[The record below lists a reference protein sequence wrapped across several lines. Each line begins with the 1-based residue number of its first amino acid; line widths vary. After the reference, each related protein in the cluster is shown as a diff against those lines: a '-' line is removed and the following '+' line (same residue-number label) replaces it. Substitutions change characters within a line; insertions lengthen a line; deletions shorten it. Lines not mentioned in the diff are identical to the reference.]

1 MVSQDRTPKIDT
13 KTLIGMYACWKTSR
27 TSNYQ
32 CSEIISTTPAR
43 LTLNNGETAYYSRGS
58 WHISVSKYMVN
69 IRSADVVDA
78 YIQEENNK
86 ICVDK
91 ILTDF
96 GYDIKRSRKVDEALL
111 DELRKHLQS
120 FLA

>member
-1 MVSQDRTPKIDT
+1 
-13 KTLIGMYACWKTSR
+13 
-27 TSNYQ
+27 
-32 CSEIISTTPAR
+32 
-43 LTLNNGETAYYSRGS
+43 
-58 WHISVSKYMVN
+58 MVN